1 MEKKEIAIIAV
12 IAIAVF
18 AILYPYIP
26 FLHFNKSI
34 TATSSGSGGSSVTA
48 TASPYVDYIT
58 SSGEVIR
65 EYLDTGQIYIVEP
78 DGQLVPYTS
87 YTFVAPGTTTA
98 VSSVQYGFSLTL
110 KAQYLEG
117 TSSAQNVTV
126 KVLAVLT
133 GNSSSDGSVDIF
145 NNQVFKYSIS
155 GGPTTVASGSE
166 TITSSTYNMTQLAE
180 DIWGS
185 SFSTSTTATYWPQ
198 YEVTITA
205 NGTTVFGQPISA
217 SASETYP
224 YTVIGAW
231 QWAAPQL
238 SVSLGSAST
247 SYSIFGGLSES
258 QITTGAIIILVIAA
272 IALIMIKR
280 EER

>member
-12 IAIAVF
+12 IIVAVF
-18 AILYPYIP
+18 AVLYPYIP
-26 FLHFNKSI
+26 YFHQSSSV

-58 SSGEVIR
+58 TSGEVIR

-87 YTFVAPGTTTA
+87 YTFVAPGTTQA
-98 VSSVQYGFSLTL
+98 VSSVQYGFGLSL

-145 NNQVFKYSIS
+145 NNQQFTYSLS
-155 GGPTTVASGSE
+155 GAPTTVATGSE
-166 TITSSTYNMTQLAE
+166 TITSSTYNMTQLAQ

-185 SFSTSTTATYWPQ
+185 GFSTSTTALYYPQ

-205 NGTTVFGQPISA
+205 SGTTVFGQPISA
-217 SASETYP
+217 TASQTYP
-224 YTVIGAW
+224 YTVIGKW

-247 SYSIFGGLSES
+247 TYSLFGGLSES
-258 QITTGAIIILVIAA
+258 QVLTGAIVILIIAA
-272 IALIMIKR
+272 FAYMMIRR